1 MLFVLS
7 QVIGSSLLLLFDQ
20 SNEANVWM
28 IDFAKT
34 RLLDKSTPITHR
46 APWAVG
52 NHEDGYLTGLDNLI
66 QVHLIVCDIMFP
78 VAFY

>member
-1 MLFVLS
+1 VSL
-7 QVIGSSLLLLFDQ
+7 QVIGSSLLLLFDR

-34 RLLDKSTPITHR
+34 RLLDKSTPVTHR
-46 APWAVG
+46 APWAIG

-66 QVHLIVCDIMFP
+66 QVCHILLCLINK
-78 VAFY
+78 